1 MKGRFRL
8 LFTFRSCDERR
19 LPFAPVALLSLR
31 AERPQIPPRQWGY
44 TWGYFCPRSYGNAV
58 IPGPFAP
65 VSTPT
70 SHHQLFTYCR
80 ALDLCVPRSGVG
92 RLANHPQ
99 CCAAGAGRLQAVTGE
114 WLQRRIL
121 AVQPNGRRWPEMAG
135 LRRPARAAQR
145 SADDMPRYCAIQ
157 SSSRRPSIREN
168 SRVLCVTKMM
178 SRARA

>member
-31 AERPQIPPRQWGY
+31 AERRKIPPRQWGY

-70 SHHQLFTYCR
+70 SGTINF
-80 ALDLCVPRSGVG
+80 SSI
-92 RLANHPQ
+92 
-99 CCAAGAGRLQAVTGE
+99 AA
-114 WLQRRIL
+114 RRTS
-121 AVQPNGRRWPEMAG
+121 AF
-135 LRRPARAAQR
+135 RAAQCGTQR
-145 SADDMPRYCAIQ
+145 IARDSA
-157 SSSRRPSIREN
+157 PSKRTFRDQLIGGT
-168 SRVLCVTKMM
+168 VCVPG
-178 SRARA
+178 SV